1 MHLCRIGG
9 TSFFRDLAAH
19 NSRCPKQSGPPTNQ
33 CPVWPWR
40 NLTKRSAVKSC
51 QQPTSYM
58 AAWNPL
64 LAPPN
69 PTKPNPHNPTTWSP
83 QLTMTIIS
91 FDIFLVSDCTN
102 LQSFNCWV
110 RLPLA
115 GELPISR
122 RPLDGCV
129 SSAIQTSATP
139 YFVSFATSLLYLL
152 PPHIC
157 IICHPIFVSFA
168 TSF

>member
-51 QQPTSYM
+51 EQPTSYM

-91 FDIFLVSDCTN
+91 FDIFRWLCFICHSDICH
-102 LQSFNCWV
+102 
-110 RLPLA
+110 
-115 GELPISR
+115 PIFCIICHLS
-122 RPLDGCV
+122 
-129 SSAIQTSATP
+129 
-139 YFVSFATSLLYLL
+139 FVSFATPYLYHL
-152 PPHIC
+152 PPHFC
-157 IICHPIFVSFA
+157 IICHTILKIWNMHTLWCP
-168 TSF
+168 TWWPTWRWTWWPTWR

>member
-122 RPLDGCV
+122 RPLDV
-129 SSAIQTSATP
+129 VFHLP
-139 YFVSFATSLLYLL
+139 FRHL
-152 PPHIC
+152 PPHILYHLPPLFC
-157 IICHPIFVSFA
+157 IFCSGENLLKNQLPSDYD
-168 TSF
+168 